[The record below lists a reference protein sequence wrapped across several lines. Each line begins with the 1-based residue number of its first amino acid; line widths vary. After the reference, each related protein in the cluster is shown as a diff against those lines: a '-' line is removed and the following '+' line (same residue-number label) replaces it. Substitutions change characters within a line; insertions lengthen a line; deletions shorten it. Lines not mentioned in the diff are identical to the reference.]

1 MNRGAETGWSPAHA
15 GRLGSR
21 NRRRAGPGPCPTCS
35 REQQS
40 TERRGESPAG
50 LLHAPCNPEV
60 REPGHRESRE
70 TACVDPVEVREI
82 EIDVDRYS
90 VEGASGSHPKP
101 DGRNLAT
108 TYVYTGCALAS
119 GSHDCGLA
127 EHVDD
132 GLLERLDNPP
142 HPDPRTVQVEEQ
154 IRHELPRPM
163 VGHLPSPIGTNHG
176 NRSGVPHVAATSRPP
191 EREDGRVLQQPQLV
205 GRFEAPRLRVRSHR
219 LHCVAVRHAPQPVDE
234 KRPRM
239 RRRGCPAR
247 RLVDVHG
254 VRLHSTGAPPPWLYP
269 NDARS
274 AGNTLRPRSA
284 PIPDYSNIR
293 RT

>member
-1 MNRGAETGWSPAHA
+1 MNRGAVTGWSPTHA
-15 GRLGSR
+15 GRLGPC
-21 NRRRAGPGPCPTCS
+21 NRRRTGLGPCPARS

-40 TERRGESPAG
+40 AERCGESPAG

-70 TACVDPVEVREI
+70 AARIDPVKVREI

-108 TYVYTGCALAS
+108 AHVDTGCAPAS
-119 GSHDCGLA
+119 GSRDYVFA
-127 EHVDD
+127 ERVDD

-176 NRSGVPHVAATSRPP
+176 NRSGVPNVAPTSRLP

-205 GRFEAPRLRVRSHR
+205 GRFEAPRLGARSHR
-219 LHCVAVRHAPQPVDE
+219 LHCVAVRHTPQPADE

-239 RRRGCPAR
+239 RRCGCPAR
-247 RLVDVHG
+247 RFVDVHG
-254 VRLHSTGAPPPWLYP
+254 VRLHSTGTPAPCPRP
-269 NDARS
+269 NDVRS
-274 AGNTLRPRSA
+274 ARNTLHACGASV
-284 PIPDYSNIR
+284 PDYSNIR